1 MKPPD
6 TDEIGHNA
14 AALISSRNTRTSS
27 FIVPEAVVAL
37 GVVAVVAGFVPAVVA
52 LGVATVVV
60 GLVPAVVV
68 LGVIAV
74 RCQWLILVYILA
86 ADETNTLRNT
96 WTVWGYLPSLRSYV
110 DIM

>member
-37 GVVAVVAGFVPAVVA
+37 GM
-52 LGVATVVV
+52 ATVVAS
-60 GLVPAVVV
+60 LVPAVVS
-68 LGVIAV
+68 LGVMA
-74 RCQWLILVYILA
+74 
-86 ADETNTLRNT
+86 T
-96 WTVWGYLPSLRSYV
+96 
-110 DIM
+110 